1 MASGIGALVVRL
13 GLDAAEYIA
22 GLTKAELVAKK
33 FADNQKRNSAAIDKQ
48 VQALQQ
54 QSSILGKSAR
64 EVKLLELAQKGA
76 SEEQLRAANAALRTV
91 EAHNL
96 AAEAGRKLGLAAA
109 AAAAGVA
116 LLVGK
121 SINAADNLNDLAKVQ
136 GVAATTLG
144 GIGFAAEQAG
154 GSLESASAAIGKLN
168 KSLASAAAGNKEAA
182 DTFSLIGVRI
192 KDIAGNTRPV
202 EEVLIDLADRFQ
214 TFEDSPERAAL
225 AIKLFG
231 RAGADLIPLLL
242 EGGDALRTNI
252 GYYKQYSGVTED
264 LIKQSD
270 AFNDS
275 LAKVKLL
282 TGAVGN
288 AMALELLP
296 SLRSVAD
303 ELVRFSES
311 GSAAEAIAKGLASVL
326 RIGASAAT
334 ILGAAF
340 NSLGKSVAASAVI
353 MGELFSGNVKNAM
366 ALATDRAAE
375 INGEFKQTL
384 ALLTAINNTT
394 PPSTSG
400 SSAGNQSDAE
410 TARLRRS
417 GTPAGTRRA
426 PRIPDGGAAS
436 SAQAEFKKGLDL
448 QIRAIND
455 FANQQRDAYEFAN
468 RYVEGAYNAGLISQ
482 RAYFDEQRRI
492 RSEALAVS
500 VDAINQEIALQQKAS
515 QKLTGTDRLDAEG
528 KIAEAVARRAEV
540 TRKFGQDEILANQR
554 NAAAV
559 DALRQR
565 YDDLRATILE
575 MSGNRGGAAQMRID
589 SQVEDAARTVGAAG
603 GDSSLVSQ
611 YRKQLEGL
619 EALRQAQES
628 YARLLEQSRNAEETI
643 ALNAQAAGTAELD
656 VLRAIR
662 SARMESLTQLDTL
675 AAKARELAAVLG
687 TPEAAQF
694 ADNLTLALKRATVEV
709 DPLLTKLKELSTDLG
724 TSLAEGLAGGVTQG
738 KNLREVLNGI
748 GSDIARVV
756 TNQVFTKPLG
766 NFLSKTIEGSLGGSG
781 GGFLGGIG
789 SAIGKFLGF
798 ADGGRPPV
806 GVPSFIGERGKELW
820 VPDQPGTIVPNH
832 ALSALG
838 GSRYQITI
846 NPPAGMNRATSNQ
859 FAADVVRQLQI
870 ADGRNN

>member
-33 FADNQKRNSAAIDKQ
+33 FAEDQKKNSAAIDRQ
-48 VQALQQ
+48 VKSLQQ
-54 QSSILGKSAR
+54 QASILGKSTR

-76 SEEQLRAANAALRTV
+76 STEQLRAANAALKTV
-91 EAHNL
+91 EAHDL
-96 AAEAGRKLGLAAA
+96 AAAAGKRLGIAAA
-109 AAAAGVA
+109 AAATGMA
-116 LLVGK
+116 LLVVR
-121 SINAADNLNDLAKVQ
+121 SINAADNLNDLAKIQ

-154 GSLESASAAIGKLN
+154 GNLETASAAIGKLN
-168 KSLASAAAGNKEAA
+168 KSVAAAAAGNKEAA
-182 DTFSLIGVRI
+182 ETFALIGVKI

-202 EEVLIDLADRFQ
+202 EEVLVDLADKFQ

-231 RAGADLIPLLL
+231 RTGADLIPLLL

-275 LAKVKLL
+275 LARVKLL
-282 TGAVGN
+282 TSSVGN
-288 AMALELLP
+288 ALAIELLP
-296 SLRSVAD
+296 SLRSVTD
-303 ELVRFSES
+303 ELVKFSEN
-311 GSAAEAIAKGLASVL
+311 GTAAESIAKGLATVL
-326 RIGASAAT
+326 RLGASAAVL
-334 ILGAAF
+334 LGATF
-340 NSLGKSVAASAVI
+340 NSLGKSIAASAVI
-353 MGELFSGNVKNAM
+353 MGELFSGNINNAM
-366 ALATDRAAE
+366 ALASDRAAE
-375 INGEFKQTL
+375 INGEFRKTVDLL
-384 ALLTAINNTT
+384 AAINDTT
-394 PPSTSG
+394 PPAARG
-400 SSAGNQSDAE
+400 AANQSDAE

-426 PRIPDGGAAS
+426 PRITDGGAAS
-436 SAQAEFKKGLDL
+436 AAAAEFKKGLDL
-448 QIRAIND
+448 QIRTINN

-468 RYVEGAYNAGLISQ
+468 RYVEGVYDAGLITQ

-492 RSEALAVS
+492 RAEALAAAVE
-500 VDAINQEIALQQKAS
+500 AIDQEIALQEKAS

-528 KIAEAVARRAEV
+528 KVKDAIARRADAV
-540 TRKFGQDEILANQR
+540 RKFGQDEILSNQR
-554 NAAAV
+554 NAASL

-565 YDDLRATILE
+565 YDDLRATILD
-575 MSGNRGGAAQMRID
+575 MQGNTGGAAQMRID
-589 SQVEDAARTVGAAG
+589 SQVESAARTVGAAG
-603 GDSSLVSQ
+603 GDSSLVTE
-611 YRKQLEGL
+611 YKKQLEGV

-628 YARLLEQSRNAEETI
+628 YSRLLEQSRNAEESI

-656 VLRAIR
+656 VLRAVR
-662 SARMESLTQLDTL
+662 SSRMASLVQLEAL
-675 AAKARELAAVLG
+675 AAKARELATVLG
-687 TPEAAQF
+687 TPAAVEF

-766 NFLSKTIEGSLGGSG
+766 NFLSKTIEGSLSGGG

-846 NPPAGMNRATSNQ
+846 NPPAGMSRATSNQ